1 MDRRR
6 YLATVATTTA
16 LGLAGCGGSTSDD
29 TGSDPTA
36 TPTPAGSELRGPT
49 EEDVEQVDLQF
60 REWTESEIETVRNEA
75 QSVGYEDLARNA
87 ESYTGD
93 YVTGTATVVQTLEGP
108 DADYSVL
115 VLSYDGRGGDVVLGS
130 WLGGRYLQGDIVTY
144 WGEVLGTET
153 YGTVNAGQLTVPAIA
168 IADAELQNTDTA

>member
-1 MDRRR
+1 
-6 YLATVATTTA
+6 
-16 LGLAGCGGSTSDD
+16 
-29 TGSDPTA
+29 
-36 TPTPAGSELRGPT
+36 
-49 EEDVEQVDLQF
+49 
-60 REWTESEIETVRNEA
+60 
-75 QSVGYEDLARNA
+75 
-87 ESYTGD
+87 
-93 YVTGTATVVQTLEGP
+93 VVQTLEGP

-168 IADAELQNTDTA
+168 IADVELQNTDTAQ